1 MKRKFKKFNEK
12 EVIAIIFVLVIFG
25 VFIFYSLNKQPIA
38 CTEEAKICVDG
49 TVVVRVGRNCDF
61 EACPV
66 SNICEIDADC
76 LVFGQDGDCN
86 CGCFNKDALP
96 QEPVG
101 DCFCAA
107 PTSCECIRGFCEGV
121 F

>member
-1 MKRKFKKFNEK
+1 MKRKTNIK

-25 VFIFYSLNKQPIA
+25 IFIFYSLEKEQVA
-38 CTEEAKICVDG
+38 CTEDLKLCPGG
-49 TVVVRVGRNCDF
+49 TGVGRVAPNCNF
-61 EACPV
+61 APCPISKV
-66 SNICEIDADC
+66 CEIDSDC

-86 CGCFNKDALP
+86 CGCFNKNALP

-107 PTSCECIRGFCEGV
+107 PTSCECVEGICKGI
-121 F
+121 FG